1 VKNSAPVVYGITLNF
16 GLNDTAYQTRY
27 VTFSKT
33 VYTINQGETELEAW
47 LTVLNSAP
55 AAHLTLTVNLNRDQR
70 VPDDTTVSNASLTM
84 LLFGGGARWAAGNG
98 TSALY
103 VNWFDNYNIHYFT
116 DSAKWNTTWWPREDL
131 EKMKQNTITE
141 LSCRDFNV
149 ECVGDIPPDISKYD
163 LVIFEAWWA
172 VEPRH
177 SQLVREYLINGG
189 NVVVLQGV
197 PSYFSVYCKDWWPYR
212 FGGLDL
218 SSLMDWFGS
227 NRFANTGGSAHTVV
241 EHPFGTALKNEDVL
255 ISGVGGSCYS
265 VVQSSLSRDC
275 HVVALWDDGLVL
287 LSHMNMVKG
296 AFTIKLLL
304 EFAC

>member
-1 VKNSAPVVYGITLNF
+1 MWKLRLSKRVIFLSALILSVLIVSSYALQSATISLEIKEPLEILSYPSELSVFPGQTTNFTVTVKNSAPVVYGITLNF

-189 NVVVLQGV
+189 NVVV
-197 PSYFSVYCKDWWPYR
+197 F
-212 FGGLDL
+212 
-218 SSLMDWFGS
+218 
-227 NRFANTGGSAHTVV
+227 
-241 EHPFGTALKNEDVL
+241 
-255 ISGVGGSCYS
+255 
-265 VVQSSLSRDC
+265 
-275 HVVALWDDGLVL
+275 
-287 LSHMNMVKG
+287 
-296 AFTIKLLL
+296 
-304 EFAC
+304 